1 MEKTWGKLGSIKD
14 RVAVVGMGCTKFGER
29 WDASANDLLVDAA
42 YEAFEDAGI
51 GPEDIQAAWVGTC
64 DAGSTGMLLA
74 EPLRLPYI
82 PITRVENACATASDA
97 FRNACYP
104 VAAGIY
110 DMVLAIG
117 VEKLKDTG
125 ISGLGGAQ
133 PPPSHVL
140 MPESTNPGNFALL
153 ATTYFSRYGLSFEE
167 GKHMIGRVS
176 WKSHK
181 NGALCRNAHFQR
193 EVPMETI
200 LNAPMIAWPLGLF
213 DCCGVSDGSAAAII
227 TTPEIAKSM
236 RKDYITV
243 KALQIA
249 IAPRD
254 GKYNSKYDYTHVE
267 ATVWAGEAA
276 YKEAGI
282 TNPREEISMG
292 EVHDCFSITEAVT
305 MEDLRFSERGKVR
318 GDIESGRF
326 DLDGAQPIQPDGGLK
341 CFGHPVGASG
351 IRMIYE
357 MYKQLQGRADD
368 LLVPGMPSRQIK
380 DPKLGLTHNLGGNP
394 DGCAIYVGIV
404 GLPGV

>member
-1 MEKTWGKLGSIKD
+1 MPGSIKD
-14 RVAVVGMGCTKFGER
+14 RVAIVGMGCTKFGER
-29 WDASANDLLVDAA
+29 WDASSDDLLVEAA

-51 GPEDIQAAWVGTC
+51 GPEDIQAAWVGTTSSG
-64 DAGSTGMLLA
+64 ATGMMLSG
-74 EPLRLPYI
+74 PLRLQYI
-82 PITRVENACATASDA
+82 PITRVENACATASEA
-97 FRNACYP
+97 FRNGCYA

-125 ISGLGGAQ
+125 LSGLGGAQ
-133 PPPSHVL
+133 PAPSHVL
-140 MPESTNPGNFALL
+140 SPESTAPGNFALL

-181 NGALCRNAHFQR
+181 NGALNPKAHFQR

-227 TTPEIAKSM
+227 TTPEIAKGM
-236 RKDYITV
+236 RKDAVYV
-243 KALQIA
+243 KALQIC
-249 IAPRD
+249 APPAD
-254 GKYNSKYDYTHVE
+254 GNENTRYDYTRIDTTEH
-267 ATVWAGEAA
+267 AAIAA

-282 TNPREEISMG
+282 TNPREEISMA

-305 MEDLRFSERGKVR
+305 MEDLQFSPRGKVQA
-318 GDIESGRF
+318 DIEGGFF
-326 DLDGAQPIQPDGGLK
+326 DLDGKLPVQPDGGLK
-341 CFGHPVGASG
+341 CFGHPIGASG

-357 MYKQLQGRADD
+357 MYKQLQGKAG
-368 LLVPGMPSRQIK
+368 PRQIK
-380 DPKLGLTHNLGGNP
+380 DPKLGLTHNLGGRP
-394 DGCAIYVGIV
+394 AGCMIFCGIF
-404 GLPGV
+404 GLLGV